1 MKYQSLSRRSE
12 TGGWVMLNLDN
23 DFRELFPKLSFTLK
37 DFQKKVITNVV
48 EKDST
53 LCIMPTGGGKSAIYW
68 MAAAELKGICLVIS
82 PLTALIA
89 EQAQKIEEQGY
100 ETLEIHGGIDAL
112 KQISIMSDFA
122 NRNTNPSFIFAS
134 PEKIAT
140 DGYFEYCLKQR
151 KDEINLIV
159 IDEVHCVSQWGMS
172 FRPFYKRIP
181 NFLDALYGK
190 EKWARILAL
199 TATLNPKELTDICD
213 SFRIKKENIL
223 KQTILMRNEIQLHI
237 KKFVNENEKENSF
250 WDLIKMHRDEKIL
263 VYLYRKKGDRGVDG
277 LTKAALD
284 KGYKAALFHGDM
296 AAKDR
301 MEIIERYRSGD
312 INIVFATN
320 AFGMGIDIPDIRV
333 VIHFMIPESAEQY
346 YQEVGRAARD
356 GGGANAYLLY
366 TNKNID
372 VKHTFFID
380 RSFPSEDKLRNV
392 YKNIGK
398 RVGCRV
404 FQYFDNEDIQEC
416 LPYYIKCGLI
426 TIKAKG
432 FSGLSE
438 LYDIKDPI
446 LQKYYDSTE
455 AKGFVKTMKKNDLAP
470 QELSETVYH
479 ALLSGDAK
487 LKKALERWLVIEV
500 ADTEISDE
508 RMAVM
513 LADIAEKREY
523 KYELL
528 DYFVYLIED
537 NPNTQHLHQEIA
549 RYLGM
554 DKYHLNRIYK
564 TVDGNQVRSKSEV
577 IICDLLAKSGLRY
590 EYERLL
596 EYEPGKVI
604 NPDFT
609 IFLDN
614 GRMLYWEHIGMIGN
628 EKYSEDWSKKMD
640 IYDKYF
646 PNQLLKTYES
656 GALSSDAE
664 KIIANIKSKGKK

>member
-1 MKYQSLSRRSE
+1 
-12 TGGWVMLNLDN
+12 MLNLDK
-23 DFRELFPKLSFTLK
+23 DFKELFPQLDFTLK
-37 DFQKKVITNVV
+37 DFQKKVISNVV

-68 MAAAELKGICLVIS
+68 MAAAELKGICIVIS

-89 EQAQKIEEQGY
+89 EQAQKIREQGY

-122 NRNTNPSFIFAS
+122 NKNTNPRFIFAS

-140 DGYFEYCLKQR
+140 DGYFEFCLKQR

-181 NFLDALYGK
+181 DFLDNLYG
-190 EKWARILAL
+190 EKNWARILAL
-199 TATLNPKELTDICD
+199 TATLNPMELTDICE
-213 SFRIKKENIL
+213 SFRIKKEDIL
-223 KQTILMRNEIQLHI
+223 KQTILMRNEVQLHVM
-237 KKFVNENEKENSF
+237 KFVKETEKEEKF

-277 LTKAALD
+277 LTQTALD

-296 AAKDR
+296 TAKER
-301 MEIIERYRSGD
+301 MEVIEQYRTGE
-312 INIVFATN
+312 INMVFATN

-366 TNKNID
+366 SNKNVD
-372 VKHTFFID
+372 VKHTYFID
-380 RSFPSEDKLRNV
+380 RSFPSEDKLREV

-398 RVGCRV
+398 RAGCRV

-416 LPYYIKCGLI
+416 LPYYMECGLI
-426 TIKAKG
+426 TIVAKG

-438 LYDIKDPI
+438 LYDIKDPA
-446 LQKYYDSTE
+446 LQKYFDSTE
-455 AKGFVKTMKKNDLAP
+455 AKGYVKTMKKNGLTP
-470 QELSETVYH
+470 RELSTSVYR
-479 ALLSGDAK
+479 AILSGNAK
-487 LKKALERWLVIEV
+487 LKKALERWLVIEI

-508 RMAVM
+508 NMAIM
-513 LADIAEKREY
+513 LDDISEKR
-523 KYELL
+523 KSKHGLL

-577 IICDLLAKSGLRY
+577 IICDLLAKAGLKY

-596 EYEPGKVI
+596 EFEPGKVI

-609 IFLDN
+609 IFLD
-614 GRMLYWEHIGMIGN
+614 GGKELYWEHIGMLGN
-628 EKYSEDWSKKMD
+628 EKYSEDWSNKMD
-640 IYDKYF
+640 IYEKYF
-646 PNQLLKTYES
+646 PGQLLKTYES
-656 GALSSDAE
+656 GAISSDAE
-664 KIIANIKSKGKK
+664 KIINKIMTEG

>member
-1 MKYQSLSRRSE
+1 
-12 TGGWVMLNLDN
+12 MLNLDN
-23 DFRELFPKLSFTLK
+23 DFKELFPKQKFALY
-37 DFQKKVITNVV
+37 DFQKRVISNVV

-53 LCIMPTGGGKSAIYW
+53 LCIMPTGGGKSVIYW

-100 ETLEIHGGIDAL
+100 ETLVIHGGIDSM
-112 KQISIMSDFA
+112 KQISILSDFA
-122 NRNTNPSFIFAS
+122 NKKSNPQFLFAS

-140 DGYFEYCLKQR
+140 DGYFEYCMKQR

-181 NFLDALYGK
+181 NFLDNLYG
-190 EKWARILAL
+190 EGKWARILAL
-199 TATLNPKELTDICD
+199 TATLNPMELTDICD

-223 KQTILMRNEIQLHI
+223 KQTILMRSEIQLHTM
-237 KKFVNENEKENSF
+237 KFVTENEKEEKF

-263 VYLYRKKGDRGVDG
+263 VYLYRKKGDRGVEG
-277 LTKAALD
+277 LAQAALD
-284 KGYKAALFHGDM
+284 RGYNAAEFHGEM
-296 AAKDR
+296 TANER
-301 MEIIERYRSGD
+301 MEIIKQYKSGE
-312 INIVFATN
+312 INMIFATN

-366 TNKNID
+366 SNKNID
-372 VKHTFFID
+372 VKRTYFID
-380 RSFPSEDKLRNV
+380 RSFPTEDKLREV

-398 RVGCRV
+398 RAGCRV
-404 FQYFDNEDIQEC
+404 FQYFDNDDIQEC
-416 LPYYIKCGLI
+416 LPYYMKCGLI
-426 TIKAKG
+426 TIVGKG

-438 LYDIKDPI
+438 LYNIKDPE
-446 LQKYYDSTE
+446 LKKYYESTE
-455 AKGFVKTMKKNDLAP
+455 AKGYIKTMKKNGLTP
-470 QELSETVYH
+470 GELSEAVYR
-479 ALLSGDAK
+479 AVLTGNAK
-487 LKKALERWLVIEV
+487 LNKALERWLVL
-500 ADTEISDE
+500 EISDTQISDE
-508 RMAVM
+508 KMKIM
-513 LADIAEKREY
+513 LDDISEKRKY
-523 KYELL
+523 KHSLL
-528 DYFVYLIED
+528 DYFIYLIED

-554 DKYHLNRIYK
+554 DKYHLNRIYR
-564 TVDGNQVRSKSEV
+564 TIDGNMVRSKSEV
-577 IICDLLAKSGLRY
+577 IICDLLAKSGLKY

-609 IFLDN
+609 IFLDD
-614 GRMLYWEHIGMIGN
+614 GRELYWEHIGMLGN
-628 EKYSEDWSKKMD
+628 EKYSEGWSSKMD
-640 IYDKYF
+640 IYEMFF
-646 PNQLLKTYES
+646 PGHLIKTYES
-656 GALSSDAE
+656 GAISSDAE
-664 KIIANIKSKGKK
+664 KIIKKIKADELC

>member
-1 MKYQSLSRRSE
+1 MGVWDL
-12 TGGWVMLNLDN
+12 LDLDN
-23 DFRELFPKLSFTLK
+23 DFKELFPKLEFTLK
-37 DFQKKVITNVV
+37 DYQKKVICNVM
-48 EKDST
+48 EKGST
-53 LCIMPTGGGKSAIYW
+53 LCIMPTGGGKSVIYW

-89 EQAQKIEEQGY
+89 EQAQKIEKQGY
-100 ETLEIHGGIDAL
+100 ETLQIHGGIDAL
-112 KQISIMSDFA
+112 KQVSIMSDFA
-122 NRNTNPSFIFAS
+122 NRKTNPKFIFSS

-140 DGYFEYCLKQR
+140 DGYFEYCMKQR

-181 NFLDALYGK
+181 DFLDNLFGK
-190 EKWARILAL
+190 EEWARILAL
-199 TATLNPKELTDICD
+199 TATLNPMELTDICD

-223 KQTILMRNEIQLHI
+223 KQTILMRNEIQLHVL
-237 KKFVNENEKENSF
+237 KFVNEKEKEDKF

-263 VYLYRKKGDRGVDG
+263 IYLYRKKGERGVEG
-277 LTKAALD
+277 LAQAALD
-284 KGYKAALFHGDM
+284 KGYKAAEFHGEM
-296 AAKDR
+296 TAKER
-301 MEIIERYRSGD
+301 MEIIDQYRAGE

-366 TNKNID
+366 SNKNID
-372 VKHTFFID
+372 IKRSYFID
-380 RSFPSEDKLRNV
+380 RSFPTESKLREV

-416 LPYYIKCGLI
+416 LPYFMKCGLVSI
-426 TIKAKG
+426 VAKG

-446 LQKYYDSTE
+446 LQRYYDSTE
-455 AKGFVKTMKKNDLAP
+455 AKSFIKTTKKNGITP
-470 QELSETVYH
+470 RQLSEVVYH
-479 ALLSGDAK
+479 AVLADDVK
-487 LKKALERWLVIEV
+487 LNKALERWLVIEV
-500 ADTEISDE
+500 LDTYISDE
-508 RMAVM
+508 KMKIM
-513 LADIAEKREY
+513 LDDIAEKKKY
-523 KYELL
+523 KHGLL
-528 DYFVYLIED
+528 SYFVYVVED
-537 NPNTQHLHQEIA
+537 NSNSQHLHQEIA

-564 TVDGNQVRSKSEV
+564 TLDGNQVRSKSEV
-577 IICDLLAKSGLRY
+577 IICDLLAKSGLKY
-590 EYERLL
+590 EYEKLL

-609 IFLDN
+609 ITLDE
-614 GRMLYWEHIGMIGN
+614 GRRLFWEHIGMLGN
-628 EKYSEDWSKKMD
+628 EKYSENWSNKMD
-640 IYDKYF
+640 IYEKYF
-646 PNQLLKTYES
+646 PGQLIKTYES
-656 GALSSDAE
+656 GAISSDAE
-664 KIIANIKSKGKK
+664 QIIKRIKLGSRV

>member
-1 MKYQSLSRRSE
+1 
-12 TGGWVMLNLDN
+12 MLNLDK
-23 DFRELFPKLSFTLK
+23 DFKEYFPKLDFTLS
-37 DFQKKVITNVV
+37 DMQKRVITNVV

-53 LCIMPTGGGKSAIYW
+53 LCIMPTGSGKSAVYW
-68 MAAAELKGICLVIS
+68 MSAAELKGISIVIS
-82 PLTALIA
+82 PLTALIE
-89 EQAQKIEEQGY
+89 EQVQKIESHGY
-100 ETLEIHGGIDAL
+100 ETLKIHGGIDAL
-112 KQISIMSDFA
+112 KQISVLSDFA
-122 NRNTNPSFIFAS
+122 NGKTNPKFIFAS

-181 NFLDALYGK
+181 DFLDNLYGPG
-190 EKWARILAL
+190 KWARILAL
-199 TATLNPKELTDICD
+199 TATLNPMELTDICD
-213 SFRIKKENIL
+213 AFKIKKENII
-223 KQTILMRNEIQLHI
+223 KQTILMRNEIQLHVM
-237 KKFVNENEKENSF
+237 KFVKETEKEEKF
-250 WDLIKMHRDEKIL
+250 WELIKMHRDEKIL

-277 LTKAALD
+277 LTQTALD

-296 AAKDR
+296 TAKER
-301 MEIIERYRSGD
+301 MEVVEQYKNNEV
-312 INIVFATN
+312 NIVFATN

-366 TNKNID
+366 SNKNID
-372 VKHTFFID
+372 VKRTHFID
-380 RSFPSEDKLRNV
+380 RSFPTEDKLREV

-398 RVGCRV
+398 RAGCRV

-416 LPYYIKCGLI
+416 LPYYMKSGLI
-426 TIKAKG
+426 SIVGKG

-438 LYDIKDPI
+438 LYDIKDPD

-455 AKGFVKTMKKNDLAP
+455 AKGYVKTMKKNDLTP
-470 QELSETVYH
+470 QELSEAVYR
-479 ALLSGDAK
+479 AVLTGNAK

-500 ADTEISDE
+500 ADTEISDD
-508 RMAVM
+508 RMKIM
-513 LADIAEKREY
+513 LDDIAEKREY
-523 KYELL
+523 KHGLL
-528 DYFVYLIED
+528 DYFVYLVED

-554 DKYHLNRIYK
+554 EKYHLNRIYK

-577 IICDLLAKSGLRY
+577 IICDLLAKSGIRY

-596 EYEPGKVI
+596 EYKPGKKI

-609 IFLDN
+609 IFLND
-614 GRMLYWEHIGMIGN
+614 GRELYWEHIGMLGN
-628 EKYSEDWSKKMD
+628 EQYSDDWSEKMD
-640 IYDKYF
+640 IYEEYF
-646 PNQLLKTYES
+646 PGQLLKTYES
-656 GALSSDAE
+656 GAISSDAE
-664 KIIANIKSKGKK
+664 KIINKIKMGG

>member
-1 MKYQSLSRRSE
+1 
-12 TGGWVMLNLDN
+12 MLDLDN
-23 DFRELFPKLSFTLK
+23 DFKKLFPKLDFTLK
-37 DFQKKVITNVV
+37 DFQKKVINNVV

-53 LCIMPTGGGKSAIYW
+53 LYIMPTGGGKSAIYW
-68 MAAAELKGICLVIS
+68 MAAAELKGICIVIS

-100 ETLEIHGGIDAL
+100 ETLQIHGGIDAL

-122 NRNTNPSFIFAS
+122 TKKTNPKFIFAS

-181 NFLDALYGK
+181 DFLDNLYG
-190 EKWARILAL
+190 EENWARILAL
-199 TATLNPKELTDICD
+199 TATLNPMELTDICD
-213 SFRIKKENIL
+213 SFRINKENIL
-223 KQTILMRNEIQLHI
+223 KQTILMRNEIQLHAM
-237 KKFVNENEKENSF
+237 KFVNEKEKEEKF
-250 WDLIKMHRDEKIL
+250 WELIKMHRDEKIL
-263 VYLYRKKGDRGVDG
+263 IYLYRKKGDRGVEG
-277 LTKAALD
+277 LTQAALD
-284 KGYKAALFHGDM
+284 KGYKAAEFHGELT
-296 AAKDR
+296 AKER
-301 MEIIERYRSGD
+301 MEIIDQYRSGE
-312 INIVFATN
+312 INMVFATN

-333 VIHFMIPESAEQY
+333 VIHFMIPESTEQY

-366 TNKNID
+366 SNKNID
-372 VKHTFFID
+372 IKRTYFID
-380 RSFPSEDKLRNV
+380 RSFPTEDKLREI

-398 RVGCRV
+398 RAGCRV

-416 LPYYIKCGLI
+416 LPYYMKCGLV
-426 TIKAKG
+426 TIVAKG

-438 LYDIKDPI
+438 LYDIKDPV
-446 LQKYYDSTE
+446 LQQYFDSTE
-455 AKGFVKTMKKNDLAP
+455 AKGYVKTTKKNGITP
-470 QELSETVYH
+470 RQLSEVVYR
-479 ALLSGDAK
+479 AVLAGDVK
-487 LKKALERWLVIEV
+487 LNKALERWLVIEV
-500 ADTEISDE
+500 SDTQISDE
-508 RMAVM
+508 RMKIM
-513 LADIAEKREY
+513 LEDIAEKKNY
-523 KYELL
+523 KHGLL

-564 TVDGNQVRSKSEV
+564 SVDGNQVRSKSEV
-577 IICDLLAKSGLRY
+577 IICDLLAKSGLKY
-590 EYERLL
+590 EYERLI

-609 IFLDN
+609 ITLDD
-614 GRMLYWEHIGMIGN
+614 GKKLFWEHIGMLGN
-628 EKYSEDWSKKMD
+628 EKYSEDWSNKMD
-640 IYDKYF
+640 IYEKYF
-646 PNQLLKTYES
+646 PGQMVKTYES
-656 GALSSDAE
+656 GAISSDAE
-664 KIIANIKSKGKK
+664 KMIIKIKSGSWL